1 MIDQNNRLELA
12 KRLNSLI
19 KFGEKKKAFAQRIG
33 VKPETLSS
41 YLTGKKYPGRDT
53 LTKIAESCGVS
64 VEWLLRGEEAIPA
77 GGVRLP
83 KSPIIIDKPSIIEE
97 DNLSDSEYLRIPL
110 IEGQVT
116 AGPDGGIL
124 LDEALD
130 HYPFKKIW
138 AEKRISRDPRHLASL
153 VLVRTSGES
162 MHPTISAGELI
173 MVDCWPEE
181 RVRLRRN
188 SIYLCRLPDDSIAVK
203 RVLYIDDGRH
213 RIIYFSDNPAFP
225 AFDFEI
231 PEGRELHQLI
241 LGRVRWA
248 GREFD

>member
-1 MIDQNNRLELA
+1 MIDDKIIDGFV
-12 KRLNSLI
+12 KRLNSLR
-19 KFGEKKKAFAQRIG
+19 KPKEKKYEFADRCGIH
-33 VKPETLSS
+33 PATLSS
-41 YLTGKKYPGRDT
+41 YLRGDKLPQTAE
-53 LTKIAESCGVS
+53 LIKIADACGVS
-64 VEWLLRGEEAIPA
+64 MEWLIRGEEAVQ
-77 GGVRLP
+77 GGRSDGSR
-83 KSPIIIDKPSIIEE
+83 SPIIIDKPSIIEE